1 MPWARRKAITRSAS
15 WICCAASSS
24 SAGQLA
30 LDLRVV
36 RGQAAQPGLVLGRPG
51 AAAVVGL
58 EIILVAGQHKS
69 PAAGLDTLHG
79 ELQVLEGLQ
88 DVMGMAHP
96 AGAGAGHGQ
105 AAIRCGADD
114 EQGQNGGPEPE
125 LYLPI
130 RA

>member
-1 MPWARRKAITRSAS
+1 L
-15 WICCAASSS
+15 
-24 SAGQLA
+24 G
-30 LDLRVV
+30 VV
-36 RGQAAQPGLVLGRPG
+36 RGQAAQRGLVLGRPG
-51 AAAVVGL
+51 AAAVVAL
-58 EIILVAGQHKS
+58 EVIFVAGQHKS

-88 DVMGMAHP
+88 NVVGMAYP
-96 AGAGAGHGQ
+96 AGAGAGHDQ
-105 AAIRCGADD
+105 AAIRGGTDD